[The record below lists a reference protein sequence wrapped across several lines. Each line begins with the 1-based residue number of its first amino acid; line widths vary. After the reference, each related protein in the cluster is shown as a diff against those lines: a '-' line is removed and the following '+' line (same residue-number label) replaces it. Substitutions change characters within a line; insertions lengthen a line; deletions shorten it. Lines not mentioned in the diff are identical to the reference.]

1 MKQIFEKVK
10 RIKYNDSD
18 IIKQT
23 KKSIT
28 SSKYLLALTRGNF
41 LLVKAVSLHLL
52 YSAIYM
58 TLKRMHMLKQA

>member
-23 KKSIT
+23 KQAIT

-41 LLVKAVSLHLL
+41 LRAKDVSLW
-52 YSAIYM
+52 
-58 TLKRMHMLKQA
+58 TN